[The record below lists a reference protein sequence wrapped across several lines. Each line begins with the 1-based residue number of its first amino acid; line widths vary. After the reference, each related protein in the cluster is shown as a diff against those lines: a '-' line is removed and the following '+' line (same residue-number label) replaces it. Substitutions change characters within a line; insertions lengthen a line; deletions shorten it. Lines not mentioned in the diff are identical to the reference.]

1 MNPDAP
7 SGYAARSS
15 KLILLGAG
23 LQLAVG
29 GQHLGPKTV
38 AVDRFYDRTAI
49 ADSSTGS
56 PYL

>member
-23 LQLAVG
+23 LQLPVG
-29 GQHLGPKTV
+29 GQHLGPET
-38 AVDRFYDRTAI
+38 AVVNRYDY
-49 ADSSTGS
+49 STS
-56 PYL
+56 ILP